1 MNRQDLAL
9 QLGISASMVSRL
21 AKRGM
26 PTDSVDRADK
36 WRRRHLE
43 PGRIKGVRMDSITPA
58 KRAPLDSGHVSNACA
73 RQVHAPEMPVALAL
87 QRVRDLGLIAYRA
100 IVDGNYRAVEPILR
114 DAMRAVPPGA
124 RHLVQMPLEVWD
136 ALTASIPLNEG
147 GQVSAAEGEPG
158 DHGGEDLDDD
168 VMGRFWY
175 QIALD
180 EPDEPLYIAG
190 LKAAD

>member
-43 PGRIKGVRMDSITPA
+43 PGRIKGVRMDPITTA
-58 KRAPLDSGHVSNACA
+58 KRAAPASGHVSIAGAHRA
-73 RQVHAPEMPVALAL
+73 RELEMPVALAL
-87 QRVRDLGLIAYRA
+87 QRVRDLGLIAYHA
-100 IVDGNYRAVEPILR
+100 ITDGSYRAVEPTLR
-114 DAMRAVPPGA
+114 DAMRAIPPGA

-136 ALTASIPLNEG
+136 ALTASIPLNDAD
-147 GQVSAAEGEPG
+147 QVSAAEGEPD

-175 QIALD
+175 QIALG

-190 LKAAD
+190 LKAVD